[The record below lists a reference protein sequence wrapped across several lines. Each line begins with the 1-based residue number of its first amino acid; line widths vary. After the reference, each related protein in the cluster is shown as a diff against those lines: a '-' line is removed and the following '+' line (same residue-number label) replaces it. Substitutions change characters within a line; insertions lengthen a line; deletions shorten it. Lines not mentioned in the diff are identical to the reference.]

1 MLSFIKN
8 AKISHKLMII
18 GLVTVILFIAIAAL
32 AIRSLDQTADGL
44 GSIVTARQTVA
55 VATAAQIGTKEIG
68 VAVRDLFLAQ
78 TKDAAT
84 KAATKTAGFLTA
96 VDQRLSELRAMTVGD
111 DNRRRVDDI
120 QALWKNYGTLTRTV
134 IETIQTKLDRR
145 AEFFEQGPVLSK
157 MVDDLAAKAE
167 NTPPAAPAEE
177 LAAAALVLKLDAALS
192 KRRIAIWRYLA
203 VLDEKQIELFQAQI
217 AAFDATLANL
227 AASGAGPEI
236 KASLADIKK
245 ESDAYDTTGLEVIRL
260 AQSANDLYFNH
271 ATQMRAKAGDL
282 LDALVKEIAANEEG
296 LITSLTAN
304 ASATTRNLIIGCV
317 IVLTLLGGA
326 LWGIGRMISR
336 PVVDLTGVMGRLA
349 NTDFGVT
356 VPGAD
361 RQDEIG
367 AMARAVQVFKD
378 NGEENERL
386 KLAQAA
392 EDRAKHRRQ
401 QESEELIDMFSA
413 SVSGVFDSLSQAS
426 TTMLNT
432 AQGMSE
438 VASHTNSRID
448 AVTTEVGETRS
459 NSQAVAA
466 ASQELTSA
474 IGEIS
479 RLVNTSSRVAEQGS
493 SQADDVI
500 AKVAALREASIKIG
514 NIIGI
519 ISEIASQTNL
529 LALNATIEAARAGEA
544 GKGFAV
550 VAGEVKNLSNQTQKA
565 TTDISAQIGDIQ
577 ASIDG
582 TVDAV
587 RAIGQTVAEIYQSS
601 TEIAAAITEQQSAT
615 DEIARNIQFISTS
628 ADRISDSMS
637 DVREAAD
644 KTNLS
649 SSDVHDA
656 SAAMAAQT
664 EKMSGEIKDFLG
676 AIKGSGT
683 RHQFERLD
691 ADVGATVTVAG
702 RTQTA
707 RARQLSIAGVWLDIR
722 IDQPLGD
729 AVEIA
734 LEGIG
739 RPIKAR
745 IAGHSDRGTR
755 LQFPMDGQ
763 HLSFM
768 AGALSSLPAKTA

>member
-1 MLSFIKN
+1 
-8 AKISHKLMII
+8 
-18 GLVTVILFIAIAAL
+18 
-32 AIRSLDQTADGL
+32 
-44 GSIVTARQTVA
+44 
-55 VATAAQIGTKEIG
+55 
-68 VAVRDLFLAQ
+68 
-78 TKDAAT
+78 
-84 KAATKTAGFLTA
+84 
-96 VDQRLSELRAMTVGD
+96 
-111 DNRRRVDDI
+111 
-120 QALWKNYGTLTRTV
+120 
-134 IETIQTKLDRR
+134 
-145 AEFFEQGPVLSK
+145 
-157 MVDDLAAKAE
+157 
-167 NTPPAAPAEE
+167 
-177 LAAAALVLKLDAALS
+177 
-192 KRRIAIWRYLA
+192 
-203 VLDEKQIELFQAQI
+203 
-217 AAFDATLANL
+217 
-227 AASGAGPEI
+227 
-236 KASLADIKK
+236 
-245 ESDAYDTTGLEVIRL
+245 
-260 AQSANDLYFNH
+260 
-271 ATQMRAKAGDL
+271 
-282 LDALVKEIAANEEG
+282 
-296 LITSLTAN
+296 
-304 ASATTRNLIIGCV
+304 
-317 IVLTLLGGA
+317 
-326 LWGIGRMISR
+326 
-336 PVVDLTGVMGRLA
+336 
-349 NTDFGVT
+349 
-356 VPGAD
+356 
-361 RQDEIG
+361 
-367 AMARAVQVFKD
+367 MARAVQVFKD

-479 RLVNTSSRVAEQGS
+479 RLVNTSSRVAEPGS